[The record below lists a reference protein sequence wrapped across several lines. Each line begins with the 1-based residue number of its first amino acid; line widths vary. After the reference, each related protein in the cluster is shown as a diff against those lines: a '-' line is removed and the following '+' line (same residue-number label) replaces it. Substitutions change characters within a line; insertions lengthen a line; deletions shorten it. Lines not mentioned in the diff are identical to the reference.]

1 MYTDVKTAYLY
12 CTNASVGCCR
22 TPTSSTASP
31 PWARRGPAWSVM
43 QKVRRQNNYTAI
55 TRAEQLGRMK
65 SGKWGMKYFLAEL
78 KYFLGDQTTRHAE
91 EEPHRVKTGSSCLI
105 ILQYYMMSEISFSV
119 MNIMNKRIENGLNC
133 SSSRA
138 ILSRNNV
145 DTSKLQESE
154 L

>member
-1 MYTDVKTAYLY
+1 MFLSTFPKYSINLCTLMSRLHI

-91 EEPHRVKTGSSCLI
+91 EEP
-105 ILQYYMMSEISFSV
+105 
-119 MNIMNKRIENGLNC
+119 NRIEWKQ
-133 SSSRA
+133 A
-138 ILSRNNV
+138 VHVYHITILHDEWNKFLCHEHYEQAER
-145 DTSKLQESE
+145 KWMELQQFPSNIIAK
-154 L
+154 